1 MGGKALLFAA
11 LISTSAAVQA
21 GGPPIA
27 YVDASGSAQQIY
39 LVNPDGSALTRLYT
53 APRKTG
59 LGLLDL
65 KPGGNEIA
73 FTEQFRIKVQKFLDN
88 GQPNGA
94 STLIAMPCA
103 GATGNSAYSPDY
115 HPSGDGRLVFV
126 TACSGSFGIWE
137 YTPASP
143 TPQLLFSTVSTNRVR
158 WNGAGTHLYYDEE
171 LTFNSGNVHLK
182 RRDMTTGT
190 VEDLGDIGC
199 NTGGCV
205 DSFDVTRTGDRLV
218 YGSTSTPKLFDHD
231 TMTTTAQSTTL
242 CVVGGGSDFHY
253 SPTDGQ
259 FVYRTPHSA
268 KGDYLLLRS
277 SSCAGGVTSLTGKG
291 SWGRI
296 DWRF

>member
-1 MGGKALLFAA
+1 MGPKALLFAA
-11 LISTSAAVQA
+11 LISTAAAAQA
-21 GGPPIA
+21 GGPTIA
-27 YVDASGSAQQIY
+27 YVNANGSAQQIY

-65 KPGGNEIA
+65 KPGGNEVA
-73 FTEQFRIKVQKFLDN
+73 FTEQFRIKLQKFFDN
-88 GQPNGA
+88 GQPDGGA
-94 STLIAMPCA
+94 TLIAMPCTA
-103 GATGNSAYSPDY
+103 ATGNSAYSPDY

-126 TACSGSFGIWE
+126 TACSGNFGIWQ

-158 WNGAGTHLYYDEE
+158 WNAAGTHLYYDEE
-171 LTFNSGNVHLK
+171 ITFNSGNVHLK
-182 RRDMTTGT
+182 RRDMTTGS
-190 VEDLGDIGC
+190 VEDLGDMGC

-205 DSFDVTRTGDRLV
+205 DSFDVTRTGDRVV
-218 YGSTSTPKLFDHD
+218 YGSTSTPKLYDHD
-231 TMTTTAQSTTL
+231 TMASTAQSTTL
-242 CVVGGGSDFHY
+242 CVVGGGTDFHY

-259 FVYRTPHSA
+259 FVYRTPHAA
-268 KGDYLLLRS
+268 KGDYILLRS

-296 DWRF
+296 DWGY